1 MSQKNNIR
9 IFLDSDV
16 IFAAFCSPGE
26 PSSAILERFLKGELT
41 VVLSQQILDEVI
53 QTVKE
58 KLPGA
63 LPLFRKFFI
72 SSLPQI
78 VKNPSPAEISY
89 WSQYIIS
96 QNASVLAAAVAA
108 EPDFFVT
115 TDQRFFENPEIVE
128 KSGLHI
134 VTPARLLVLL

>member
-1 MSQKNNIR
+1 MYQKNNTR
-9 IFLDSDV
+9 IFLDSNV

-41 VVLSQQILDEVI
+41 IVLSQQILDEVI

-58 KLPGA
+58 NLPGA
-63 LPLFRKFFI
+63 LPIFKKFFI
-72 SSLPQI
+72 SSLPEI
-78 VKNPSPAEISY
+78 VKNPTPAEINY
-89 WSQYIIS
+89 WTQYIIS

-108 EPDFFVT
+108 QPDFLVT
-115 TDQRFFENPEIVE
+115 TDQHFFENPEIVE
-128 KSGLHI
+128 KSGLRI